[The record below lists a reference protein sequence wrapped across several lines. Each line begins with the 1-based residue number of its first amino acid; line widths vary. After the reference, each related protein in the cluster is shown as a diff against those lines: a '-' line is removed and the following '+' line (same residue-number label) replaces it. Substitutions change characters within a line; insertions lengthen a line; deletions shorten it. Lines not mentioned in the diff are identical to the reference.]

1 MGVNWNAGNV
11 RWKPHT
17 NARGQSF
24 PLPHLHPFRFKYQ
37 LPAFLDKPEKEVT
50 IQVGFGLHCFTRK
63 CKPDDPES
71 EFYRDDRE
79 ERTFDYGRYELSKH
93 LKQIAQSLDRR
104 RCEFGRQDNFLTV
117 DLVTHQDVQVCYG
130 VFFNLRKL
138 RGNEVLLVIQSA
150 YELNPTKP
158 VPRIGKIGFKV
169 LVGHTLRGT
178 KPKRP

>member
-1 MGVNWNAGNV
+1 M
-11 RWKPHT
+11 
-17 NARGQSF
+17 
-24 PLPHLHPFRFKYQ
+24 
-37 LPAFLDKPEKEVT
+37 
-50 IQVGFGLHCFTRK
+50 IQVGFGLHCFTRE

-117 DLVTHQDVQVCYG
+117 DLVTHQDVQVRYG

-169 LVGHTLRGT
+169 LVGHTLRGDQAEAT
-178 KPKRP
+178 VALVDAEKAKAPLVTGLRSLGPITRTGRNHH